1 MIRTLQQQYYTHTY
15 ELPGNLALVWKSYRG
30 SRAAQ
35 SYRCPPFAGVQTL
48 IHFLLLGHVSPVPQQ
63 QYMYLPV
70 QHIYICALYQGPLR
84 GELCKKNGDLTVQDV
99 YSSGLEKILL
109 VLVTHFVVQVQGFY
123 SAKNKKINK
132 IHSYYMQDLY
142 LKISKFLEIL
152 SLQETIKFVKRPTNI
167 MDLIKRP
174 KNLFV
179 IIFE

>member
-1 MIRTLQQQYYTHTY
+1 MSCLETWL
-15 ELPGNLALVWKSYRG
+15 WFG
-30 SRAAQ
+30 SPIGAAGQ
-35 SYRCPPFAGVQTL
+35 HSHIGA
-48 IHFLLLGHVSPVPQQ
+48 HLLLECRPSFTSCFLGMSH
-63 QYMYLPV
+63 QYHSSSICTCLYS
-70 QHIYICALYQGPLR
+70 IYICALYQGPLR

-123 SAKNKKINK
+123 STKNKKINK
-132 IHSYYMQDLY
+132 IHSYYIEDLY